1 MFTNLIKAFF
11 ALILFALSEMV
22 IIKVYPSA
30 ETLTH
35 GIITFSLAFLFG
47 MTSFAV
53 YVGKWEAL
61 QDFINKTAI
70 IIGYETLERLAPIAK
85 NEELVNE
92 FLARYGEFSQ
102 AKVSELEQII
112 ANLKINAV
120 KEKSELERM
129 YSETI
134 NALSETK
141 ATAKQML
148 SEKESLISEL
158 QRKLSE
164 REQTL
169 NAWKAKYEVLET
181 GTDEQR
187 KELLGAMY
195 RSMVNKLNAMKK

>member
-11 ALILFALSEMV
+11 ALLLFAISEVV
-22 IIKVYPSA
+22 IIQVFPSA

-35 GIITFSLAFLFG
+35 GLITFCLAAIFVVV
-47 MTSFAV
+47 SFAV
-53 YVGKWEAL
+53 YVEKWNAIKN
-61 QDFINKTAI
+61 FIDTSI
-70 IIGYETLERLAPIAK
+70 FDHDTLERLAPIAQ
-85 NEELVNE
+85 NEELVTALLE
-92 FLARYGEFSQ
+92 RYALNYE

-112 ANLKINAV
+112 ANLRINAV
-120 KEKSELERM
+120 KEKSELERL

-134 NALSETK
+134 NELSETK

-148 SEKESLISEL
+148 SEKEYLISEL

-181 GTDEQR
+181 GTDEQK